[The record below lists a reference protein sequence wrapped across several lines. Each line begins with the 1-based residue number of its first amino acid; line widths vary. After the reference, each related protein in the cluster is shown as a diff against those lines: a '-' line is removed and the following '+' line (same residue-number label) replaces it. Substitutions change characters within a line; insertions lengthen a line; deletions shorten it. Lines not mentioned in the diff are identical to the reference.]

1 MLFYMIWVESHKA
14 MKQNVGNQNRHLPI
28 CSTLLLLLLLLL
40 LWLLLIEIKSHVDE
54 PDLELLK

>member
-1 MLFYMIWVESHKA
+1 MILVESHKA
-14 MKQNVGNQNRHLPI
+14 MKQNVGNQNKHLPI
-28 CSTLLLLLLLLL
+28 CSTLLLL